1 MKVLNLFAGLGGN
14 RKKWTNVEITA
25 IENDEKIANVY
36 KAENPDDIVIIEDAH
51 DYLLNHH
58 KEFDFIWSSPPCQSH
73 TQMMKATRHDVAK
86 YIDLMLYQEII
97 FLDHFFD
104 GNWVVENVK
113 PYYKPLIRPT
123 ATLGRHL
130 FWSNFE
136 IPKYEVPEIDDFII
150 SGSSNESIQKMKD
163 WLGIQYN
170 GNIYYQNNHCPAQI
184 LRNCV
189 HPDLGLHIFNN
200 KNKKN
205 IQTTLNNEDT
215 PNPHAP

>member
-1 MKVLNLFAGLGGN
+1 MRILNLFAGLGGN
-14 RKKWTNVEITA
+14 RKKWENVEVTA

-36 KAENPDDIVIIEDAH
+36 KSENPNDVVIIGDAH
-51 DYLLNHH
+51 DYLLNHY

-73 TQMMKATRHDVAK
+73 TKMMKATRHDVAK
-86 YIDLMLYQEII
+86 YIDLTLYQEII
-97 FLDHFFD
+97 FLQHFFK

-113 PYYKPLIRPT
+113 PYYKPLIRPNT
-123 ATLGRHL
+123 VLGRHY

-150 SGSSNESIQKMKD
+150 SGSSKESVQQMKD

-170 GNIYYQNNHCPAQI
+170 VNIYYQYNHCPAQV

-200 KNKKN
+200 INKKN
-205 IQTTLNNEDT
+205 VQITLECI
-215 PNPHAP
+215 